1 MPVFILFFG
10 VFFNWF
16 GSYSGPGEVA
26 KFSNS
31 QQPFLIN
38 KESKEI
44 GELDAKQILFGDLHV
59 HTTFSFDALIK
70 I

>member
-31 QQPFLIN
+31 QQSFLVN
-38 KESKEI
+38 KEGKEI
-44 GELDAKQILFGDLHV
+44 GEYVDGEEELYIFDKQNHRLK
-59 HTTFSFDALIK
+59 S
-70 I
+70 